1 MEDLLD
7 VLHEGHRGLPQ
18 LKGGEIAV
26 DQLPQAKSQLHG
38 TAWPDIQQ
46 PVTRQLPDQLMGRGE
61 RQPGPVRQLGELQD
75 IDTFREG
82 GNNADHTVHHRIT
95 GT

>member
-1 MEDLLD
+1 MSSMKGIAACRSSRVGELRLTSS
-7 VLHEGHRGLPQ
+7 HRRSPSCTEPPGPT
-18 LKGGEIAV
+18 
-26 DQLPQAKSQLHG
+26 S
-38 TAWPDIQQ
+38 
-46 PVTRQLPDQLMGRGE
+46 RQLPDQLVGSGE

-75 IDTFREG
+75 IDTFRKG